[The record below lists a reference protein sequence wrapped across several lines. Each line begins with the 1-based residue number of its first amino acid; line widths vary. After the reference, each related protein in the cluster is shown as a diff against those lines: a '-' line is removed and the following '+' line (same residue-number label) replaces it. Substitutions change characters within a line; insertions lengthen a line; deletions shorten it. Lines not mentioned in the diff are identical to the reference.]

1 MIYPRTRKKSRGTGF
16 TIVELVIV
24 VGIIG
29 TLSAVAIPSYISQLC
44 RAKTSETE
52 ATIGSL
58 KAIISSYI
66 DETGAVPTTWDHL
79 TSISAI
85 MTNNGQASGML
96 SDPITTPSG
105 THQISV
111 DGPTNLNS
119 IYNIVG
125 NPINGCGNVDIK
137 ACLDVSTG
145 ASDQRRGDGN
155 NPAETP
161 ICT

>member
-1 MIYPRTRKKSRGTGF
+1 MIHQRTRSKPRRIGF

-24 VGIIG
+24 VGIIS
-29 TLSAVAIPSYISQLC
+29 TLSAVAIPSYVGQLC
-44 RAKTSETE
+44 RAETSEVE

-58 KAIISSYI
+58 KAIIASYI
-66 DETGAVPTTWDHL
+66 DETGSFPTTWDHL

-85 MTNNGQASGML
+85 MTNNGQASGKL
-96 SDPITTPSG
+96 SEPITTPSR
-105 THQISV
+105 TYQISINA
-111 DGPTNLNS
+111 PTNSNT
-119 IYNIVG
+119 IYHIFG
-125 NPINGCGNVDIK
+125 EPINGCENVVIK

-155 NPAETP
+155 NPAITP